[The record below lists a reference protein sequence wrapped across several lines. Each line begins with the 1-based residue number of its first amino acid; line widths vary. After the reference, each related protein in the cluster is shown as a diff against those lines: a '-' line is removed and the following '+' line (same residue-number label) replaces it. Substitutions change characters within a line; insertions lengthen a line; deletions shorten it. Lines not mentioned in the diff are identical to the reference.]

1 MALKTFRPLTPAARF
16 KALPDFAE
24 ITKDKPEKSLTE
36 PLKKSGGRNNNGR
49 MTMRHRGGGH
59 KRRYRVIDFKRKNH
73 GAVAEVVAIEYDPNR
88 SARLALLKYEDGT
101 KAYIL
106 APTGLEVG
114 AKVSSG
120 ENADPSVGNA
130 LPLKAIPLGTAIHN
144 VEITAGR
151 GAQMIRSAG
160 SQATLSSRE
169 AGFALIKLASG
180 EIRKINAE
188 CYATIGQVGNTDHMN
203 VSAGKA
209 GRTRWLGRRPHVRG
223 MVMDPV
229 DHPMGGGQG
238 KSKGGGGRHHPMS
251 PWGQLAKGF
260 KTRRKHKKSDSFIVE
275 RRPSRKKAKK

>member
-16 KALPDFAE
+16 KALPDFSE
-24 ITKDKPEKSLTE
+24 ITKDKPEKALLET
-36 PLKKSGGRNNNGR
+36 LKKSGGRNNNGR

-59 KRRYRVIDFKRKNH
+59 KRKYRVIDFKRKKH
-73 GAVAEVVAIEYDPNR
+73 DVVAEVIAIEYDPNR
-88 SARLALLKYEDGT
+88 SARLALLQYTDGE

-106 APTGLEVG
+106 APIGLEVG

-120 ENADPSVGNA
+120 AKADPSVGNA
-130 LPLKAIPLGTAIHN
+130 LPLKAIPLGTTIHN
-144 VEITAGR
+144 VEIIPGR

-160 SQATLSSRE
+160 AAAILANRE
-169 AGFALIKLASG
+169 AGYALIKLASG
-180 EIRKINAE
+180 EIRKINEE
-188 CYATIGQVGNTDHMN
+188 CIATIGQVGNSDHMN
-203 VSAGKA
+203 VSSGKA

-223 MVMDPV
+223 MVMNPV

-260 KTRRKHKKSDSFIVE
+260 KTRRKHKASDRFIVS
-275 RRPSRKKAKK
+275 RRKAKSKN